1 MVNDMNTDIIPQYD
15 VTKQE
20 YSPEEKVLLGEMREN
35 LVDLAISTG
44 ENFQVSEEKLLNDIK
59 NFLSLRLSGTLQ
71 DNGTSNEYLEGLSR
85 KFLRDIIGYGA
96 IDPLIQDD
104 ELEEIM
110 IIGTSKPIFVYH
122 RKYGMMKTNLQFRD
136 EGELRDLID
145 SIARQINRRI
155 DQESPILDGRLMD
168 GSRINATIPPV
179 SADGPSLTIR
189 KFRRDPLTIIDLI
202 NSRTISVDLA
212 GFLWL
217 CIDGLGVK
225 SANAIISGG
234 TSSGKTTTLNALSAF
249 INPNERIITIEDTLE
264 LQIPHEHVIRMET
277 RPANVEGKGELTMND
292 LVKNSLRQR
301 PDRIIVGEVRAD
313 EAITLFTALN
323 TGHSGFGTLHSN
335 DARET
340 ITRLT
345 NEPMSV
351 PEIMIQAIDFII
363 MQNRIYTP
371 SGVSFRRISEVAEVV
386 GMEEGTVQL
395 NKIFQWNPERDT
407 IDNIGIT
414 SNTLQQ
420 IANLSGKS
428 IIELQNEIENRKL
441 VLRHMINQNIRS
453 VEGVNSV
460 IELYYKNPQK
470 VLNRIILN
478 G

>member
-1 MVNDMNTDIIPQYD
+1 MVNDMNNDIIPQYD

-71 DNGTSNEYLEGLSR
+71 DNGTSNEYLDRLSG

-277 RPANVEGKGELTMND
+277 RPANVEGKGELTLND